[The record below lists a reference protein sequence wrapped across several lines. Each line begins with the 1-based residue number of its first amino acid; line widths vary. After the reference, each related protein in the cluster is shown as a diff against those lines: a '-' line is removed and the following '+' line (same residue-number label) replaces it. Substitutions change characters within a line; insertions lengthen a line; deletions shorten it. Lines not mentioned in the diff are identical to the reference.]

1 MNEKLVSEFV
11 IPAQHPALTGH
22 FPGRPVVPGV
32 VLLDAARAAVTA
44 GNRWT
49 LHSIPAAKFLHPV
62 QPGDRIDLVVELLA
76 EVPAR
81 VRARFR
87 GSRGTEVVF
96 EGSFLFATSGDAA

>member
-1 MNEKLVSEFV
+1 MNYRHCSEFV
-11 IPAQHPALTGH
+11 IAAEHPALAGH

-49 LHSIPAAKFLHPV
+49 LHSIPAAKFLRPV
-62 QPGDRIDLVVELLA
+62 QPGERIALDIELLA
-76 EVPAR
+76 EAPAR

-87 GSRGTEVVF
+87 GNRGGEVVF
-96 EGSFLFATSGDAA
+96 EGSFLFATGGDTA